1 MTVVAQ
7 EEKEQ
12 SIETEQSIEVEE
24 GIGDM
29 EL

>member
-24 GIGDM
+24 GRGDM